1 MTTGNRRSACAFSSA
16 HHWLTSL
23 GQCELSPEEALH
35 EIKREKASRGRDDG
49 VRLGNRCSNAGGC
62 ECPQRQTPSSGAP
75 PPPPSIGYFGYFPI
89 ELDYAQAQAWS
100 LSRPY
105 YTHFMYNYCDYR
117 NCVLRRN
124 DKGELAPVWFGP
136 VN

>member
-1 MTTGNRRSACAFSSA
+1 MGYVKKAARIAMTAIAFALASTMMPMETNARSTKHSHPVA
-16 HHWLTSL
+16 
-23 GQCELSPEEALH
+23 
-35 EIKREKASRGRDDG
+35 
-49 VRLGNRCSNAGGC
+49 
-62 ECPQRQTPSSGAP
+62 
-75 PPPPSIGYFGYFPI
+75 PPPPSIGYYGYFPI

>member
-1 MTTGNRRSACAFSSA
+1 MAFA
-16 HHWLTSL
+16 LAIVAAML
-23 GQCELSPEEALH
+23 GA
-35 EIKREKASRGRDDG
+35 A
-49 VRLGNRCSNAGGC
+49 NARNAKHSH
-62 ECPQRQTPSSGAP
+62 PVAP

>member
-1 MTTGNRRSACAFSSA
+1 MGYVKRTTAIATTVIAFAFASTLMPMQANARSAK
-16 HHWLTSL
+16 H
-23 GQCELSPEEALH
+23 SPPA
-35 EIKREKASRGRDDG
+35 A
-49 VRLGNRCSNAGGC
+49 
-62 ECPQRQTPSSGAP
+62 
-75 PPPPSIGYFGYFPI
+75 PPPPSIGYYGEFPI

-124 DKGELAPVWFGP
+124 DKGEWAPVWFGP
-136 VN
+136 FN

>member
-1 MTTGNRRSACAFSSA
+1 
-16 HHWLTSL
+16 
-23 GQCELSPEEALH
+23 LSPEEASR
-35 EIKREKASRGRDDG
+35 EINREKAGRGRDDG
-49 VRLGNRCSNAGGC
+49 VRLGNRCGNV
-62 ECPQRQTPSSGAP
+62 AP